1 MRAADARAAKLLL
14 CRIELKA
21 IDKFKYILIEQ

>member
-21 IDKFKYILIEQ
+21 IDKYILIEQ